1 MERAREVIRKRKD
14 YFRSNNS
21 KSVKTGKLTW
31 QGFNDR
37 DRIFDGTFKSALYDH
52 ENIEKR
58 FCPPIASPLISFGH
72 HTHLRFSQYA
82 VKNNS
87 EYF

>member
-1 MERAREVIRKRKD
+1 MERAREVIRDRKN
-14 YFRSNNS
+14 YFRSNIS

-31 QGFNDR
+31 QGFNNKDET
-37 DRIFDGTFKSALYDH
+37 FNGTFKSALYDH

-58 FCPPIASPLISFGH
+58 FCPPIKPPMSFGN

-82 VKNNS
+82 AKNNC